1 MEPSSFCTICTQN
14 CKQEIVGLLLSLSI
28 HHPYSKIY
36 IFSDSE
42 VKNYIDNLT
51 PKPKLEIIWIVNL
64 DKYSNMKRN
73 DMVINN
79 IWNEFQMNKAR
90 VIERALTDNKNTLF
104 LDSDIL
110 IIDKICDIDD
120 SKDIG
125 VSPQF
130 IRQQYVN
137 ETGYYNGGMLWVKNK
152 NVPQKWIEYTKTSR
166 YHDQASIE
174 DLVKEFSYFEF
185 GENYNLQSWR
195 FLLGLEPPNKIASYV
210 NIKQNR
216 IFYKDKPLKFIHTH
230 FNDVRFREI
239 NKFLITKFNEA
250 NMYKEI
256 LIIERLASEV
266 WRLRIPKQPM
276 KGLGNHANDSFR
288 ELSVLWG
295 RNPDVKLELIENSI
309 HCWINS
315 FVILY
320 DRPTL
325 EWANPET
332 KLSKCLLMGNG
343 SNIEEKKLN
352 EYGINVK
359 PWIFWPRRPMIVEKV
374 LKQPLLS
381 YDERSIE
388 SIFIGNFE
396 NNVQEKYRKDLG
408 WEKVLSEYHCTK
420 GQQHKF
426 TQEEYLNK
434 LSRSKFGLSL
444 RGYGSKCHREVELM
458 AFGTIP
464 LITPDV
470 NVDFYIEPLIE
481 NKHYIKVNSPDELKS
496 KISISKEKWI
506 EMSNNCHLWYMRNV
520 HSENSWNTT
529 ISSILFD

>member
-28 HHPYSKIY
+28 HHPHSKIY
-36 IFSDSE
+36 IFSDTE
-42 VKNYIDNLT
+42 IKNYIDNLT

-64 DKYSNMKRN
+64 DKYSHLNRRAMEQKGIFGNFLENKMNVMK
-73 DMVINN
+73 
-79 IWNEFQMNKAR
+79 E
-90 VIERALTDNKNTLF
+90 ALTKHSDTLF
-104 LDSDIL
+104 IDSDTIIL
-110 IIDKICDIDD
+110 DKLYIDY
-120 SKDIG
+120 SKDVG
-125 VSPQF
+125 LS
-130 IRQQYVN
+130 RQYITDKYVKI
-137 ETGYYNGGMLWVKNK
+137 TGYYNAGLIWTKNIEVVNTWKTLIDYSNHCPEQINMVML
-152 NVPQKWIEYTKTSR
+152 R
-166 YHDQASIE
+166 
-174 DLVKEFSYFEF
+174 EFSYFEF

-195 FLLGLEPPNKIASYV
+195 FELGLEPRNVIESHV
-210 NIKQNR
+210 NIKDNKL
-216 IFYKDKPLKFIHTH
+216 FYKDQPLKFIHTH
-230 FNDVRFREI
+230 FNDMRFKLFNSFMV
-239 NKFLITKFNEA
+239 NKMIEA
-250 NMYKEI
+250 KLYKHV
-256 LIIERLASEV
+256 LIIERMV
-266 WRLRIPKQPM
+266 NYKWIIRIPKQPI
-276 KGLGNHANDSFR
+276 KGLGHHANDSFR

-315 FVILY
+315 SVILY

-325 EWANPET
+325 EWANPEI

-343 SNIEEKKLN
+343 SHVEHNKLIEK
-352 EYGINVK
+352 GICVK
-359 PWIFWPRRPMIVEKV
+359 SCIFWPRRPMIVEKL
-374 LKQPLLS
+374 LKQPRLS
-381 YDERSIE
+381 YDERTNE

-396 NNVQEKYRKDLG
+396 NNVQERHRNNLG
-408 WEKVLSEYHCTK
+408 WENVLSEYHCTK
-420 GQQHKF
+420 GKQHKF

-434 LSRSKFGLSL
+434 LSKSKFGLCL

-464 LITPDV
+464 LITADV

-481 NKHYIKVNSPDELKS
+481 NIHYIKVNSPDELKS
-496 KISISKEKWI
+496 KISINKEKWI